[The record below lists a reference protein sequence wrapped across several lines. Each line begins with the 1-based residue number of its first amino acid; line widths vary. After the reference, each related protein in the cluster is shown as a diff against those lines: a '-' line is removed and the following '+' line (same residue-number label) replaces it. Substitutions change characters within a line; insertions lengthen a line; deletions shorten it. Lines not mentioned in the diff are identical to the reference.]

1 MEGWQRHL
9 RYHRLMVHCPPSR
22 WWICNNHLSHHQICR
37 IEEKEPPSK
46 GNDRHSYLF
55 QHYTWYSNYDD
66 CLEVSPSS
74 DSADFRGAP
83 ALNLDKLSDGA
94 IASSVLGV
102 AGVTA
107 ALCVIFLLPYF
118 HRRLIKEDWTLRFY
132 HIFWGPT
139 LLFRGPVPPVPEN
152 VKVAVVQD
160 FYRGKVTKTDLQ
172 NPSIVEQRY
181 DEAIKQAEAGEISGQ
196 NETSAAADKL
206 TPREGA
212 TSLDKVDPP
221 EPFYRSPR
229 AFWYFL
235 KGTVLRGMFVDVVE
249 EQSRSNGSKLDNL
262 LAKNVEEVH
271 SYAHKY
277 DNKTEYL
284 YSMLQVFTAT
294 TASFAH
300 GSNDV
305 SNAMGPLTAIYQV
318 WATGTSAARLPVPVW
333 ILAFGGVC
341 IVIGLATYGYNV
353 MRNLGNRL
361 TLQSPSRGFSMELG
375 SALTIVLASRLAL
388 PISTTQCI
396 VGATMAVGLCNG
408 HYKSINWRMI
418 GWCYMGWLITLPITA
433 IVSGV
438 LTSIILY
445 APRWGMIA

>member
-1 MEGWQRHL
+1 MAPF
-9 RYHRLMVHCPPSR
+9 V
-22 WWICNNHLSHHQICR
+22 
-37 IEEKEPPSK
+37 
-46 GNDRHSYLF
+46 
-55 QHYTWYSNYDD
+55 T
-66 CLEVSPSS
+66 VT
-74 DSADFRGAP
+74 DFRGAP
-83 ALNLDKLSDGA
+83 GLNLSNLSDGA
-94 IASSVLGV
+94 ITGSVLGV

-107 ALCVIFLLPYF
+107 IICIAFLLPYF
-118 HRRLIKEDWTLRFY
+118 HRRLVQEDWTIRFY
-132 HIFWGPT
+132 HVFLGPA

-160 FYRGKVTKTDLQ
+160 FYRGKITKTDLQ
-172 NPSIVEQRY
+172 NQAVVDQGYQDTIHNIEKGGKGPSN
-181 DEAIKQAEAGEISGQ
+181 EAASS
-196 NETSAAADKL
+196 NDSAP
-206 TPREGA
+206 TPRDGA
-212 TSLDKVDPP
+212 TSLEHVDKP
-221 EPFYRSPR
+221 EPFYRSLR

-235 KGTVLRGMFVDVVE
+235 RRTVLRGMFVEVVDH
-249 EQSRSNGSKLDNL
+249 QSRSNGSKLDGL
-262 LAKNVEEVH
+262 LSKNVAEVH
-271 SYAHKY
+271 SYADKY

-284 YSMLQVFTAT
+284 YSMLQIFTAT

-305 SNAMGPLTAIYQV
+305 SNAMGPMTAIYQI
-318 WATGTSAARLPVPVW
+318 WATGTSGSSLPVPVW
-333 ILAFGGVC
+333 ILAFGGAC

-375 SALTIVLASRLAL
+375 SALTVVLASRLAL

-418 GWCYMGWLITLPITA
+418 GWCYMGWLITLPVTA

-438 LTSIILY
+438 LTSIIIN
-445 APRWGMIA
+445 APRWGMIS

>member
-1 MEGWQRHL
+1 ML
-9 RYHRLMVHCPPSR
+9 
-22 WWICNNHLSHHQICR
+22 INNFSLT
-37 IEEKEPPSK
+37 
-46 GNDRHSYLF
+46 Y
-55 QHYTWYSNYDD
+55 
-66 CLEVSPSS
+66 
-74 DSADFRGAP
+74 RGAP
-83 ALNLDKLSDGA
+83 ALGLDKLSDGA
-94 IASSVLGV
+94 IAGSVLGV

-107 ALCVIFLLPYF
+107 IVCIVFLLPYF
-118 HRRLIKEDWTLRFY
+118 HRRLVKEDWTIRFY
-132 HIFWGPT
+132 HVFWGPA

-172 NPSIVEQRY
+172 NPTVVDQRY
-181 DEAIKQAEAGEISGQ
+181 EDAINSVEAGNLSNSKEASSTDSPVDENTQRRGTTGLE
-196 NETSAAADKL
+196 NVDK
-206 TPREGA
+206 
-212 TSLDKVDPP
+212 P
-221 EPFYRSPR
+221 EPFYRSPH
-229 AFWYFL
+229 AFWNFL
-235 KGTVLRGMFVDVVE
+235 KRTVLFGMFVEVVE

-305 SNAMGPLTAIYQV
+305 SNAMGPMTAIYQV
-318 WATGTSAARLPVPVW
+318 WSTGTSASRVPVPVW
-333 ILAFGGVC
+333 ILAFGGAC

-375 SALTIVLASRLAL
+375 SALTVVLASRLAL

-408 HYKSINWRMI
+408 HYKSVNWRMI
-418 GWCYMGWLITLPITA
+418 GWCYFGWFITLPITA
-433 IVSGV
+433 TVSAI
-438 LTSIILY
+438 LMSIILN
-445 APRWGMIA
+445 APHWGMTS

>member
-1 MEGWQRHL
+1 M
-9 RYHRLMVHCPPSR
+9 
-22 WWICNNHLSHHQICR
+22 
-37 IEEKEPPSK
+37 
-46 GNDRHSYLF
+46 
-55 QHYTWYSNYDD
+55 
-66 CLEVSPSS
+66 
-74 DSADFRGAP
+74 
-83 ALNLDKLSDGA
+83 NLDKLSDGA

-196 NETSAAADKL
+196 NETSAADDKL